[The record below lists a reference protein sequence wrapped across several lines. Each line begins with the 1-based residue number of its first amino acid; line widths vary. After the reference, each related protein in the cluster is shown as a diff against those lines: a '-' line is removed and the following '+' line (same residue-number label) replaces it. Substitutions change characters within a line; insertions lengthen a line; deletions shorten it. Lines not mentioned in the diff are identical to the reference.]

1 VPLPVVDNALLAAR
15 IATVRDAV
23 TRIRS
28 VLPES
33 ADAFIV
39 DRTVREV
46 VAMNL
51 LVGIQGCLDLAAHW
65 LADAGWEVP
74 ATYAEVFGALARH
87 DVIPRDLATRLSAAA
102 GFRNLVAHQYGVLDW
117 RRVHA
122 FAASDLTA
130 LDAFCAALAARQ
142 GGTA

>member
-1 VPLPVVDNALLAAR
+1 MVDSAFLAAR
-15 IATVRDAV
+15 IAAVRDAAARV
-23 TRIRS
+23 RS

-33 ADAFIV
+33 PDAFIG

-51 LVGIQGCLDLAAHW
+51 LVGIQGCVDLAAHW

-74 ATYAEVFGALARH
+74 ATYAEAFAALARH
-87 DVIPRDLATRLSAAA
+87 DVIPRELATRLSAAA

-130 LDAFCAALAARQ
+130 LDEFCAALAARH
-142 GGTA
+142 GGDA